1 MTRNCCTDNRFTC
14 YKTVVC
20 FRTNNTES
28 FKDKLLSQHT
38 QKNAFQSNPSE
49 VSFKNTHVLILR
61 YVVER
66 LDNIMPLY
74 LYTVHKPN
82 LSRSLSGSLALFL
95 GHVAIKYYLLA
106 VSFTFI
112 MVNHPEP
119 KQRIFKD
126 SNYRK
131 RKKFF
136 GLLIFFQIIALLVVN
151 ETGSEEWR

>member
-1 MTRNCCTDNRFTC
+1 M
-14 YKTVVC
+14 
-20 FRTNNTES
+20 
-28 FKDKLLSQHT
+28 
-38 QKNAFQSNPSE
+38 
-49 VSFKNTHVLILR
+49 LILR

-74 LYTVHKPN
+74 LYTVHKPY
-82 LSRSLSGSLALFL
+82 LSRSLSGSFDLFL

-119 KQRIFKD
+119 KQRIFED

-131 RKKFF
+131 RNFF
-136 GLLIFFQIIALLVVN
+136 GATNFFRIITLLVFN
-151 ETGSEEWR
+151 ETGSEEYNDEFYFFLGF